1 MKNTREK
8 IIYTTLA
15 TAALYVILFLFFDRN
30 IDLWMHHH
38 MLGKAA
44 ESIGKQISVLAS
56 LLYVNIALLCAFG
69 YIVIVDPGIRK
80 KSTKKLFYII
90 ITVTV
95 AIMIGEGFKYLLG
108 RYRPIMFFEH
118 GEYGLHFF
126 TTKWVLNSTP
136 SDHTIRAFSFF
147 TALGFLY
154 KHTMPLF
161 MFLALMVG
169 ASRVVVTAHYPSDV
183 LFGAFVGIM
192 TAVWMHRYFFEGIKG
207 D

>member
-1 MKNTREK
+1 MKSIREK
-8 IIYTTLA
+8 IIFVTLA

-30 IDLWMHHH
+30 IDLWMYHN
-38 MLGKAA
+38 MPGTAA

-56 LLYVNIALLCAFG
+56 SLYVNIALLCAFG
-69 YIVIVDPGIRK
+69 YIVIFDPGIRK

-95 AIMIGEGFKYLLG
+95 AVMIGEGFKYLLG

-154 KHTMPLF
+154 KRTMLLF

-192 TAVWMHRYFFEGIKG
+192 TAVWMHGYFFDEIKG